1 MKIVPKISI
10 SKVMD
15 DVVHIQNQING
26 LTMLLSD
33 RKAILARYF
42 DKSGERQVSN
52 DDCIVYVQ
60 ERVKIDYDVDA
71 LKEVLPVEVY
81 QDVVQVERKVKDW
94 RKMVRF
100 LRSKGFTKDDIRDFK
115 KMFDVTKTVDQNK
128 LSKYHEKGEVSMQDL
143 KGCYDASVK
152 KSVVLKMKNT
162 DTEIPVKEK

>member
-1 MKIVPKISI
+1 MPKISL

-42 DKSGERQVSN
+42 DKSGERQLSN
-52 DDCIVYVQ
+52 DDCVVYVQ
-60 ERVKIDYDVDA
+60 ERVNVKYDIDA
-71 LKEVLPVEVY
+71 LKEVLPIEVF
-81 QDVVQVERKVKDW
+81 QDVVQIERKVKDW
-94 RKMVRF
+94 RKIVRF

-115 KMFDVTKTVDQNK
+115 AMFDVTKSVDQAK
-128 LSKYHEKGEVSMQDL
+128 LSKYHEIGEVSMKDL